1 MPDTIL
7 VATDGSDTGR
17 RAVEFAAKLSKDL
30 GHPLCIVHV
39 LMHGRPDGEYRK
51 MAEVEGLAKPGKKRS
66 GGDSDSQGAALDSLL
81 TSPEDEIENARI
93 VMALGEHIVT
103 TAKDLAEELGAR
115 DVTTQICAGDI
126 ADEILDVSEFAEATI
141 LVLGRRGLGRVREV
155 LLGSVSQKV
164 LHHARCKVVIVP

>member
-17 RAVEFAAKLSKDL
+17 RAVEFAARLSKDL

-66 GGDSDSQGAALDSLL
+66 GSDSQGAVLDSKL
-81 TSPEDEIENARI
+81 TSPEDEIEDARI
-93 VMALGEHIVT
+93 VMALGEYIVT
-103 TAKDLAEELGAR
+103 TAKNLAEELGAR

-126 ADEILDVSEFAEATI
+126 ADEILEVSEFAKATI

-164 LHHARCKVVIVP
+164 LHHAKCKVVIVP